1 MEFVPILWWG
11 LAVLLIGGGL
21 VGTIYPLLPGVP
33 MIFIGMWIGAW
44 VDGYAR
50 VGTKTL
56 VFLGVLTAFSVILD
70 FIASALG
77 ARRVGASRQAVTGA
91 LIGSIAGMFFG
102 LPGLLIGPFVGAVVG
117 ELVARGGLSQAMNV
131 GVATWIG
138 LLLGALAKLAISL
151 VMIGVFVSVF
161 LLY

>member
-1 MEFVPILWWG
+1 MELVPILWWG
-11 LAVLLIGGGL
+11 LAILLIVGGL

-77 ARRVGASRQAVTGA
+77 ARRVGASKQAVTGA
-91 LIGSIAGMFFG
+91 LIGSIAGMFT
-102 LPGLLIGPFVGAVVG
+102 
-117 ELVARGGLSQAMNV
+117 VANASLREGW
-131 GVATWIG
+131 T
-138 LLLGALAKLAISL
+138 LGDRLREIIRLRSA
-151 VMIGVFVSVF
+151 FEHECHT
-161 LLY
+161 